1 MRCRGEGENSEVV
14 VNTIFD
20 NIHFFL
26 HYHRDMDTFTS
37 QLWQA
42 GLGLCT
48 VARPRR
54 TDGTVCAGT
63 VPGPVKKWT
72 WIYQD
77 LPYPPLAMAGTILAR
92 IFDGRIRVTYDPYGQ
107 L

>member
-1 MRCRGEGENSEVV
+1 MPDRRHPAYLKNSGKEAL
-14 VNTIFD
+14 TIT
-20 NIHFFL
+20 IPVA
-26 HYHRDMDTFTS
+26 MV
-37 QLWQA
+37 
-42 GLGLCT
+42 GLCT

-77 LPYPPLAMAGTILAR
+77 LPYPPLAMASTVLAR